1 MLFAGVLAQSYIQGE
16 SAFWKNVSWRI
27 HLDDLIQFSEGGG
40 GKFGGA
46 LGEIMAVP
54 LPLVLMG
61 DIVAAEFLG
70 DT

>member
-1 MLFAGVLAQSYIQGE
+1 MC
-16 SAFWKNVSWRI
+16 
-27 HLDDLIQFSEGGG
+27 DLSIDGGICTCDEGGG

-46 LGEIMAVP
+46 LGEIIAAP
-54 LPLVLMG
+54 LPPALIG

>member
-1 MLFAGVLAQSYIQGE
+1 MC
-16 SAFWKNVSWRI
+16 
-27 HLDDLIQFSEGGG
+27 DLSIDGGICTCDEGGG

-46 LGEIMAVP
+46 LGEIIAAP
-54 LPLVLMG
+54 LPPALMG